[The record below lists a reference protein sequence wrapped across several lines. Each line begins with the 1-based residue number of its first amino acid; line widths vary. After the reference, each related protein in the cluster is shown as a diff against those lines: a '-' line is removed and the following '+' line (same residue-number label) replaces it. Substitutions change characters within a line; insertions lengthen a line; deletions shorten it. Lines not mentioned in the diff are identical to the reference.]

1 MDKSISSR
9 EYAVF
14 LAELRSARKQS
25 GMTQIDLA
33 ARLAETQSFVSKCER
48 GERRIDVAELR
59 AFCRAIGV
67 SFPAFIQR
75 FEQALAVSPKP
86 LKRRGRTR

>member
-1 MDKSISSR
+1 LDKSISSR

-14 LAELRSARKQS
+14 LDELRSARKQS

-67 SFPAFIQR
+67 HLPAFIQQ
-75 FEQALAVSPKP
+75 FEQALVAPDKSS
-86 LKRRGRTR
+86 KRRARRQ

>member
-14 LAELRSARKQS
+14 LDELRSARKQS
-25 GMTQIDLA
+25 GVTQIDLA
-33 ARLAETQSFVSKCER
+33 TRLAETQSFVSKCER

-67 SFPAFIQR
+67 SLPAFVQR
-75 FEQALAVSPKP
+75 FEAALAGSEGKSRSRQRS
-86 LKRRGRTR
+86 K